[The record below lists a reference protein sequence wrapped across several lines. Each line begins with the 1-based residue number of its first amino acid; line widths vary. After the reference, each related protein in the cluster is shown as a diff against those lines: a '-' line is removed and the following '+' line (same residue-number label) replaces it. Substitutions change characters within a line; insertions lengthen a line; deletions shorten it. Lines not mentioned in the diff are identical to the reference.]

1 MSWLGASVNNLRKK
15 ILSEF
20 SSILPS
26 ELNRII
32 STAPHRYKV
41 FYIPKKTPGEYRE
54 IAQPAS
60 EIKILQNWL
69 VGYISNHLPI
79 HDCVM
84 AYKAGTGIRK
94 NAEQHQNNRYVLKMD
109 FERFF
114 PSIGLKDV
122 VKHFINY
129 GGNEFSEDD
138 VKDIC
143 KIILWSPPNDFSR
156 HLCIGAPS
164 SPFISNSILF
174 DFDEAINRFCKEIDV
189 IYTRYADDL
198 IFSTNR
204 EQILSEVEK
213 FVYQSLRVLPY
224 PKLSVNTKKTI
235 HTSKGRGISITGV
248 VVTPAKMLSV
258 GRDRKRSIR
267 ASIHHFLNQ
276 KLSLEEVQK
285 LNGLLAFTQDIEPRF
300 VDAMK
305 AKYGADILNKIKNY
319 LSTNE

>member
-1 MSWLGASVNNLRKK
+1 MNKLREK

-54 IAQPAS
+54 IAQPAR
-60 EIKILQNWL
+60 ELKIIQNWL
-69 VGYISNHLPI
+69 VGYISNYLPI

-122 VKHFINY
+122 VKHFIKY
-129 GGNEFSEDD
+129 GGAEFTEDD
-138 VKDIC
+138 VRDIC
-143 KIILWSPPNDFSR
+143 KIILWSPPGDFSR

-174 DFDEAINRFCKEIDV
+174 DFDEAINSFCKEIDV

-204 EQILSEVEK
+204 EQILSEVER
-213 FVYQSLRVLPY
+213 FVYQLLRDLTY
-224 PKLSVNTKKTI
+224 PKLSVNQKKTI
-235 HTSKGRGISITGV
+235 HTSKGKGISITGV
-248 VVTPAKMLSV
+248 VITPSKELSV
-258 GRDRKRSIR
+258 GRYRKRSIR

-276 KLSLEEVQK
+276 KLSFEEVQK

-300 VDAMK
+300 IEAMK
-305 AKYGADILNKIKNY
+305 VKYGADILNRIKSY
-319 LSTNE
+319 LTSHQ